1 VVSVEAVG
9 EEAQRQ
15 PGDLIAVV
23 GRCDHHA
30 GPFTPRQ
37 GQAGVPSWLASE
49 KLHFLEGQGITMV
62 NGLAVEAKATHAAIT
77 CLREAD
83 WARQSLQT
91 MAEMIASTRDTLAKA
106 RGNELLEPAIPQ
118 LEEALGT
125 FTREEDKL
133 TSHLQDSLRLLG
145 NLHDFLGVPEK
156 LRPILNFNLDGLF
169 DPARRSDL
177 EASFQEVVSLNQA
190 FGDLSGDRL
199 I

>member
-1 VVSVEAVG
+1 
-9 EEAQRQ
+9 
-15 PGDLIAVV
+15 
-23 GRCDHHA
+23 
-30 GPFTPRQ
+30 
-37 GQAGVPSWLASE
+37 
-49 KLHFLEGQGITMV
+49 
-62 NGLAVEAKATHAAIT
+62 
-77 CLREAD
+77 
-83 WARQSLQT
+83 

-106 RGNELLEPAIPQ
+106 RGNDLLEPAIPQ

-145 NLHDFLGVPEK
+145 KLHDFLGVPEK
-156 LRPILNFNLDGLF
+156 LRPILKFNLDGLF

-177 EASFQEVVSLNQA
+177 EASIQEVVSLNQA